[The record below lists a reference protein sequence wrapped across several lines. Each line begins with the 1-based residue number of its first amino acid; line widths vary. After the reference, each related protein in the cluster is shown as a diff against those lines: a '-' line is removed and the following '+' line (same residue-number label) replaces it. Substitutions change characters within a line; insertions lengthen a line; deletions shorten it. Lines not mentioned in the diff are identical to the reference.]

1 MPERGNMS
9 ESPIHLRAIQ
19 TNDVKAYQHL
29 RLEGLKLYPKA
40 FSSDYAD
47 QAARPMDFWV
57 QRVSSAC
64 NSPDQIIYLAETPA
78 GLVGTAGLVRGESP
92 KERHNALLVGIYVK
106 TDYQG
111 QGLAEKLI
119 TACLDWGHSQ
129 GIQIVKLG
137 VGAYNTAAIRLYQ
150 RLGFVQY
157 GNEPKAL
164 WVDGEY
170 LDEWQMAKEL

>member
-1 MPERGNMS
+1 MPD
-9 ESPIHLRAIQ
+9 SPIHLRAIHIE
-19 TNDVKAYQHL
+19 DVEAYRQL

-47 QAARPMDFWV
+47 QAARPLDFWI
-57 QRVSSAC
+57 QRVSSAS
-64 NSPDQIIYLAETPA
+64 NSPDQIIYLAETPE
-78 GLVGTAGLVRGESP
+78 GLVGMAGLVRGESP

-106 TDYQG
+106 ADYQG

-119 TACLDWGHSQ
+119 TACLDWGQSQ

-137 VGAYNTAAIRLYQ
+137 VGAYNTGAIRLYQ
-150 RLGFVQY
+150 RLGFVQF

-170 LDEWQMAKEL
+170 LDEWQMAKEIMS

>member
-1 MPERGNMS
+1 MS

-19 TNDVKAYQHL
+19 SDDLETYRQL

-47 QAARPMDFWV
+47 QAARPIDFWV

-64 NSPDQIIYLAETPA
+64 NSPDQIIYLAEAPE

-106 TDYQG
+106 TAYQG

-119 TACLDWGHSQ
+119 TACLDWGQSQ

-170 LDEWQMAKEL
+170 LDEWQMAKEIMS

>member
-1 MPERGNMS
+1 MS
-9 ESPIHLRAIQ
+9 ESPFNLRAIQ
-19 TNDVKAYQHL
+19 AEDIENYKDL
-29 RLEGLKLYPKA
+29 RLEALKLYPKA

-47 QAARPMDFWV
+47 QATRPMDFWT

-64 NSPDQIIYLAETPA
+64 NNPDQIIYLAETPE

-106 TDYQG
+106 AAYQG

-119 TACLDWGHSQ
+119 TACLDWGKVH
-129 GIQIVKLG
+129 GIQSVKLG

-170 LDEWQMAKEL
+170 LDEWQMAKEIMS